1 MKRSDF
7 LRLMGLAGA
16 SLYAAPFQSVAQ
28 TLVQPSVGE
37 DLKGEYEVNAHF
49 VHSGPG
55 FGHRIALTFDDGPTP
70 GVTEIVLAELAKRNL
85 KATFFMIG
93 NKVLMYPDLAR
104 AVVEAGHEVANHT
117 FTHPTLS
124 KLSAER
130 VDSELQKCQEAIITT
145 TGKTPVWFR
154 PPYGAFR
161 KEQGTIPRSK
171 DLGVTYW
178 SVDPQDWAQPG
189 VAKIAS
195 RILSTARPGS
205 IILMH
210 DLHKQTALAVPA
222 IFDGLLEK
230 DFNMTRLTGFL
241 GNPYPAGE
249 VV

>member
-1 MKRSDF
+1 
-7 LRLMGLAGA
+7 
-16 SLYAAPFQSVAQ
+16 
-28 TLVQPSVGE
+28 
-37 DLKGEYEVNAHF
+37 
-49 VHSGPG
+49 
-55 FGHRIALTFDDGPTP
+55 
-70 GVTEIVLAELAKRNL
+70 
-85 KATFFMIG
+85 
-93 NKVLMYPDLAR
+93 MYPDLAR

-124 KLSAER
+124 KLSSER
-130 VDSELQKCQEAIITT
+130 VNSELQKCQDAIITI

-161 KEQGTIPRSK
+161 KDQGPIPRSK

-189 VAKIAS
+189 VAKITS
-195 RILSTARPGS
+195 RILTAARPGS

-210 DLHKQTALAVPA
+210 DLHKQTAQAVPA

-241 GNPYPAGE
+241 GNPYPVGE